1 MRIGQNGEDFSEI
14 ISSAVKELVTKM
26 NIRLEIA
33 KAREGLAC
41 ALKEGNNVL
50 PFCRIQ
56 LSCKLDVID
65 KDIYSEL
72 QEKLEKKEQSLKT
85 DMLTEAVEFFGSK
98 ISTLNNTMKTTLDNT
113 KEIIGT
119 ASKGAGD
126 ARKELVE
133 RFLEMKQ
140 NQEKTT
146 LRIQNKYPQQKR

>member
-1 MRIGQNGEDFSEI
+1 
-14 ISSAVKELVTKM
+14 
-26 NIRLEIA
+26 
-33 KAREGLAC
+33 
-41 ALKEGNNVL
+41 
-50 PFCRIQ
+50 
-56 LSCKLDVID
+56 
-65 KDIYSEL
+65 
-72 QEKLEKKEQSLKT
+72 
-85 DMLTEAVEFFGSK
+85 MLTEAVEFFGSK